1 MARDDVDALE
11 ILGNVPQLRDA
22 QLWRIA
28 HTCRIFRARADGE
41 DQTLDVEMSVDGAG
55 RWMVIARDRER
66 GLEAQGVPMPGINSA
81 VQLVP
86 WYLLDD

>member
-11 ILGNVPQLRDA
+11 ILGNVPQLKDA

-28 HTCRIFRARADGE
+28 HTCRIFRAREDGD
-41 DQTLDVEMSVDGAG
+41 DQTVDVEMSVDSVG
-55 RWMVIARDRER
+55 RWMVIARDPER
-66 GLEAQGVPMPGINSA
+66 GLEALVVPMPGINSA

-86 WYLLDD
+86 WYLLDG